1 MRKNTT
7 KNATPLTSGKLP
19 LCLSVSKKVLACL
32 LGLLFSSMLF
42 AQTFPTSCTSKDLTL
57 LQASLPAPANNRC
70 ICSGSRV
77 LILGI
82 RNGTNSTRTS
92 FALWGTL
99 VRKDASGNITSSQPI
114 FACANNVK
122 GKTSVPNGDNYLPA
136 STIEIQGVPVST
148 NAQGQP
154 VIQVNCG
161 ESLDIINMHL
171 AWTTS
176 NANETCD
183 VLKNNPSLINPK
195 CGTQALISVGV
206 GVDAAITSTQ
216 ATCSAGGKLRVT
228 PSGGLPPYEVS
239 LDGGNYV
246 PVPANP
252 GYHEFTGVTGGQHTV
267 VIRDNTSKPVA
278 ERCSATKTPS
288 VASTNPPTAGIQ
300 ANRTTVTCANPSATL
315 TASGGTTYSWSD
327 GNGEVGTNAA
337 LTVTPTI
344 STTYTVTVTD
354 ANGCTDTETQLIT
367 VDKGA
372 PTAGITANR
381 TTVTCANPSATLTAS
396 GGGSY
401 SWSPGGATTAEI
413 TVSPTSNTTYTV
425 TVTGSNGCT
434 AQASQLITASKTPPT
449 AAISANR
456 TTVTCTD
463 QSATLTAS
471 GGVSYSWSDGSSEVG
486 TNAILNVTPTTNT
499 TYTVTVTGANGCTD
513 TESQQVMVNKTLPS
527 FTVCITQPS
536 LCSSTGS
543 VTFNAIGSNLKYSI
557 DNGTNYQTGNS
568 FTNLGSGS
576 VTGFKVLNTA
586 TGCVSS
592 AACDTEPQ
600 CESEEKTARN
610 GVVSEQAIELLSK
623 QSERV
628 KAFPNPFSDRIRFS
642 LKSDVSGQASLEL
655 YNMMGQKI
663 KTVFQGQIRA
673 GQVQNIEYAVPVH
686 QRSNLLYVFRVGGEV
701 TSGKLIGMK

>member
-1 MRKNTT
+1 
-7 KNATPLTSGKLP
+7 
-19 LCLSVSKKVLACL
+19 
-32 LGLLFSSMLF
+32 
-42 AQTFPTSCTSKDLTL
+42 
-57 LQASLPAPANNRC
+57 
-70 ICSGSRV
+70 
-77 LILGI
+77 
-82 RNGTNSTRTS
+82 
-92 FALWGTL
+92 
-99 VRKDASGNITSSQPI
+99 
-114 FACANNVK
+114 
-122 GKTSVPNGDNYLPA
+122 
-136 STIEIQGVPVST
+136 
-148 NAQGQP
+148 
-154 VIQVNCG
+154 
-161 ESLDIINMHL
+161 
-171 AWTTS
+171 
-176 NANETCD
+176 
-183 VLKNNPSLINPK
+183 
-195 CGTQALISVGV
+195 
-206 GVDAAITSTQ
+206 
-216 ATCSAGGKLRVT
+216 VT

-315 TASGGTTYSWSD
+315 TASGGGTYSWSPD
-327 GNGEVGTNAA
+327 GE
-337 LTVTPTI
+337 
-344 STTYTVTVTD
+344 
-354 ANGCTDTETQLIT
+354 
-367 VDKGA
+367 
-372 PTAGITANR
+372 
-381 TTVTCANPSATLTAS
+381 
-396 GGGSY
+396 
-401 SWSPGGATTAEI
+401 TTAEI